1 MFVIQLNIQITFLLI
16 FVDVTVYKSIYNFII
31 IVLIFYKNI
40 YFYFYIDKTL
50 KSFDT
55 ISSKSVLTPRSPDEL
70 ALHQQRRNL
79 FKLGKNQDQ
88 ALKGMVGGY

>member
-1 MFVIQLNIQITFLLI
+1 
-16 FVDVTVYKSIYNFII
+16 
-31 IVLIFYKNI
+31 
-40 YFYFYIDKTL
+40 L
-50 KSFDT
+50 KSLDS

-88 ALKGMVGGY
+88 ALKGMVIINMF